1 MSFKPLIS
9 SLANDT
15 LQNNPPC
22 FNGALKSWAQ
32 PSQKKNRNKNK
43 TIFSTALRLIFK

>member
-32 PSQKKNRNKNK
+32 PSQKKKKPEIK
-43 TIFSTALRLIFK
+43 TKPFSLPP

>member
-32 PSQKKNRNKNK
+32 PSQKKK
-43 TIFSTALRLIFK
+43 TEIKTKPFSLPP